1 MNVNSEPA
9 NAGNIETIRIE
20 DLIATAGIGN
30 LIGAGLTHLPE
41 DILKKIV
48 FMDVLKI
55 HNTARSG
62 SNIRRMARDE
72 LLSRKRP
79 FHVWEDLYLSKAK
92 PGTLLRKFV
101 AIKML
106 ELASSDIED
115 RIAYDAVY
123 RLAPELRIE
132 AGEKILEKI
141 DNPKTLRNIIAQTS
155 YPEISRQAQSK
166 LDKMF
171 AL

>member
-1 MNVNSEPA
+1 M
-9 NAGNIETIRIE
+9 
-20 DLIATAGIGN
+20 AGIGN
-30 LIGAGLTHLPE
+30 LIGASLAHLPK
-41 DILKKIV
+41 DILKKTV

-72 LLSRKRP
+72 LLSRNRP
-79 FHVWEDLYLSKAK
+79 FYVWEGLYLSEAK
-92 PGTLLRKFV
+92 TGTLLRKLA
-101 AIKML
+101 AIRML
-106 ELASSDIED
+106 ELASSEIED

-123 RLAPELRIE
+123 WLAPELRIE
-132 AGEKILEKI
+132 AGEKILERI
-141 DNPKTLRNIIAQTS
+141 EDPKTLRNIIAQKS

-166 LDKMF
+166 LDRMF